1 MILHPRRAWSPHSSG
16 SGKSA
21 ALGPRGTIHGRALL
35 YVTVRPASL
44 FSAVLPE
51 SAARTSSGCRRNFC
65 RILQAAGAA
74 RISRRNDRAGGG
86 GLLVLVA
93 GCCLLVAA
101 AGHSDAVLTRG
112 GLHLGGQP
120 PSAKMCAASLSF
132 LPRQQARSYF
142 QCTPSAVA
150 LAEARPLRQE
160 LLGGP
165 SS

>member
-65 RILQAAGAA
+65 RILQGAGTA

-93 GCCLLVAA
+93 GCWLLLQATATQYLREV
-101 AGHSDAVLTRG
+101 GCIWEGNH
-112 GLHLGGQP
+112 HLQ
-120 PSAKMCAASLSF
+120 KCAQL
-132 LPRQQARSYF
+132 RSPF
-142 QCTPSAVA
+142 FHDSRR
-150 LAEARPLRQE
+150 EAISNVHLDRK
-160 LLGGP
+160 
-165 SS
+165 SVV